1 MPVRVQ
7 TEDFD
12 VSAELAALRAGRAQ
26 VGAVACFVG
35 TVRDVNAGLGVST
48 MTLEHYPGMTERAL
62 EAIVTSARARWR
74 LDDVLVVHRVGEL
87 SPLDQIVLVAVTSA
101 HRGEA
106 FAACEFVMDW
116 LKTQAPFWK
125 KEATPQGERWVDA
138 RESDDAAAARWG
150 AGAVPKATPGPDGR

>member
-12 VSAELAALRAGRAQ
+12 VGVELAALRAGRAQ

-35 TVRDVNAGLGVST
+35 TVRDVNAGVHVST
-48 MTLEHYPGMTERAL
+48 LTLEHYPGMTERAI
-62 EAIVTSARARWR
+62 EAIVQTARVRWA
-74 LDDVLVVHRVGEL
+74 LDDVLVVHRVGAL
-87 SPLDQIVLVAVTSA
+87 WPLDQIVLVAVTAA

-138 RESDDAAAARWG
+138 RESDDVAAARWL
-150 AGAVPKATPGPDGR
+150 AGPASNVVNGPDRR